1 MTYEYQTEF
10 TYVADTDPLTG
21 APVMTAIPQTVRAAK
36 QGIPY
41 NVLSNFGDL
50 FKRENLREAWRL
62 LRKNDPFDYQ
72 IQVADAILYS
82 CLNGLGWYFVVQITR
97 QAGKNEISAFL
108 QHYLLLYGWYFG
120 IPVSGVK
127 FAPVYKPQIQASMDR
142 LEGAPTLDSGGLAG
156 SVITSGQAKVDGQ
169 PCKYSKSDGYKFHIG
184 PPRDS
189 NKWAF
194 LSIFDKTFIED
205 SYACRRGKG
214 QKAAADRLQDMIKQ
228 TEVLGGKWYYLK
240 LDIAKYFYRIY
251 HDKLMEILERKIK
264 DPDMLELLNVIVKGD
279 GTNAFGLS
287 ICDNVEDAERLTDRG
302 MPIGN
307 LTSQLLANVYLNEL
321 DQFCKKV
328 LGTKFYI
335 RYMDDVIILSQSKEE
350 LHEIKERISKFLDEE
365 LQLTL
370 NKKTCIRPVSM
381 GIQFVGLHIWST
393 HRTVRKSTSLRIK
406 RRLKAAAKQYVA
418 GNLTYERYNSTL
430 QSYMGMM
437 KHNDCYHFKM
447 QLLEDVETII
457 NESGVAA

>member
-1 MTYEYQTEF
+1 M
-10 TYVADTDPLTG
+10 
-21 APVMTAIPQTVRAAK
+21 
-36 QGIPY
+36 
-41 NVLSNFGDL
+41 
-50 FKRENLREAWRL
+50 
-62 LRKNDPFDYQ
+62 
-72 IQVADAILYS
+72 
-82 CLNGLGWYFVVQITR
+82 
-97 QAGKNEISAFL
+97 
-108 QHYLLLYGWYFG
+108 
-120 IPVSGVK
+120 
-127 FAPVYKPQIQASMDR
+127 
-142 LEGAPTLDSGGLAG
+142 
-156 SVITSGQAKVDGQ
+156 
-169 PCKYSKSDGYKFHIG
+169 
-184 PPRDS
+184 
-189 NKWAF
+189 
-194 LSIFDKTFIED
+194 
-205 SYACRRGKG
+205 
-214 QKAAADRLQDMIKQ
+214 
-228 TEVLGGKWYYLK
+228 
-240 LDIAKYFYRIY
+240 
-251 HDKLMEILERKIK
+251 
-264 DPDMLELLNVIVKGD
+264 
-279 GTNAFGLS
+279 S

-365 LQLTL
+365 LQLAL

-406 RRLKAAAKQYVA
+406 RRLKATAKQYVA

-437 KHNDCYHFKM
+437 KHNDCYRFKM

>member
-1 MTYEYQTEF
+1 MAKRVGNIYLPNYNA
-10 TYVADTDPLTG
+10 Y
-21 APVMTAIPQTVRAAK
+21 RKAAK
-36 QGIPY
+36 GKRY
-41 NVLSNFGDL
+41 RGDVLQFTDNLEGNLLALLDDL
-50 FKRENLREAWRL
+50 KNHTYTVGAYREFYVYEPKKRLIMAL
-62 LRKNDPFDYQ
+62 PFRDR
-72 IQVADAILYS
+72 VAQWWVYS
-82 CLNGLGWYFVVQITR
+82 
-97 QAGKNEISAFL
+97 
-108 QHYLLLYGWYFG
+108 LLY
-120 IPVSGVK
+120 P
-127 FAPVYKPQIQASMDR
+127 
-142 LEGAPTLDSGGLAG
+142 
-156 SVITSGQAKVDGQ
+156 
-169 PCKYSKSDGYKFHIG
+169 
-184 PPRDS
+184 
-189 NKWAF
+189 
-194 LSIFDKTFIED
+194 IFDKTFIED

-214 QKAAADRLQDMIKQ
+214 QKAAADRLQDMLKQ

-264 DPDMLELLNVIVKGD
+264 DPDMLDLLNVIVKGD

-365 LQLTL
+365 LQLAL

-437 KHNDCYHFKM
+437 KHNDCYRFKM

>member
-1 MTYEYQTEF
+1 MALPF
-10 TYVADTDPLTG
+10 RDRVAQWW
-21 APVMTAIPQTVRAAK
+21 V
-36 QGIPY
+36 
-41 NVLSNFGDL
+41 
-50 FKRENLREAWRL
+50 
-62 LRKNDPFDYQ
+62 
-72 IQVADAILYS
+72 YS
-82 CLNGLGWYFVVQITR
+82 
-97 QAGKNEISAFL
+97 
-108 QHYLLLYGWYFG
+108 LLY
-120 IPVSGVK
+120 P
-127 FAPVYKPQIQASMDR
+127 
-142 LEGAPTLDSGGLAG
+142 
-156 SVITSGQAKVDGQ
+156 
-169 PCKYSKSDGYKFHIG
+169 
-184 PPRDS
+184 
-189 NKWAF
+189 
-194 LSIFDKTFIED
+194 IFDKTFIED

-335 RYMDDVIILSQSKEE
+335 RYMDDVIRLSQSKEE

-365 LQLTL
+365 LQLAL

-393 HRTVRKSTSLRIK
+393 HRTVRKSTPFRDELKTDLSRRSLMITEEMVLLLIFWRLIQNTEK
-406 RRLKAAAKQYVA
+406 RKAAERGIEYNPDNLVFCTRKGTYIYPRNFTKMWSENLRSMGIDHKRFHDLRHTVA
-418 GNLTYERYNSTL
+418 TV
-430 QSYMGMM
+430 M
-437 KHNDCYHFKM
+437 
-447 QLLEDVETII
+447 LEDGEAMNTVQEQLGHYDAGFTASRYGHVTAKMR
-457 NESGVAA
+457 NSAAVKLGERLEKVRNPEAEDAEDANSVKKEDTVIPFQEGRKLKSAACKIK